1 MKTSE
6 SLTRYKESEWIKK
19 LANMRISVLW
29 DRRASLTE
37 DPEGIGCVENALQE
51 TMGVLDRFSGD
62 ERNARVEAAEG
73 RLGPGY
79 SAAPRTHLRRTSSA
93 TCS

>member
-1 MKTSE
+1 MDPQEVGEHADT
-6 SLTRYKESEWIKK
+6 
-19 LANMRISVLW
+19 VLW
-29 DRRASLTE
+29 YRRASLTE
-37 DPEGIGCVENALQE
+37 HPEGIGCVDNALQE

-73 RLGPGY
+73 RFGPGY
-79 SAAPRTHLRRTSSA
+79 SAAPRTHLRRRSSA